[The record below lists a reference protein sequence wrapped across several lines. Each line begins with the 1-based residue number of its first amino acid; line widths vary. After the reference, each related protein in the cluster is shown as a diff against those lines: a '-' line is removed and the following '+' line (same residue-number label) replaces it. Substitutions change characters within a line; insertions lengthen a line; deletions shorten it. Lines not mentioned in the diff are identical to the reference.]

1 MPRGPGPTWRARKP
15 PVLDDWLMASVQ
27 RGGGLGGHHPETG
40 HYGELVI
47 ACADA
52 TEARAYAQALYR
64 AARYLSKWRIADIGV
79 SVDRPRKRQR
89 DGKWIVTFRAVDKT
103 LARNHVMQ
111 KYGSDRSK
119 WPYDPRRRGAAV
131 D

>member
-1 MPRGPGPTWRARKP
+1 MPRGPGPAWRSRKP

-27 RGGGLGGHHPETG
+27 RSGGTHHPETG

-47 ACADA
+47 LCADV
-52 TEARAYAQALYR
+52 TEAREHSQALYR
-64 AARYLSKWRIADIGV
+64 SARYLHKWRIADIGV
-79 SVDRPRKRQR
+79 SVDRAKKRKV
-89 DGKWIVTFRAVDKT
+89 DGKWILTFRAVDKT

-119 WPYDPRRRGAAV
+119 WPYDPRRRGAPS
-131 D
+131 